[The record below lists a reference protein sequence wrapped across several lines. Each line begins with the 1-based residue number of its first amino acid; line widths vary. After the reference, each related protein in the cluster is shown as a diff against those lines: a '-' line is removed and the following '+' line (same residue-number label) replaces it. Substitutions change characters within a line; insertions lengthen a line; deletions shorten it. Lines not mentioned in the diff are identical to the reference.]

1 MSHSRF
7 RCGLQVILFASLLLC
22 KLSMQVNA
30 WDITSKKCIWTHIFS
45 PFFYTDTELV
55 KLSISLSYLWIGCP
69 IVQDLCILGFGE
81 NLMWHFPCI
90 LKGLFFFVFA
100 SFHLNL
106 QMKHYY
112 LAFRIQ
118 KEKSFSCLNIKLKTM
133 LMLHLVD
140 VVWLIEYTS

>member
-1 MSHSRF
+1 
-7 RCGLQVILFASLLLC
+7 
-22 KLSMQVNA
+22 MQVNA

-90 LKGLFFFVFA
+90 LKGLFCFCFFSFESTNEALLPCVQNSKRKKFLLLEYKVDDHANA
-100 SFHLNL
+100 SFSWCCVINWVYQL
-106 QMKHYY
+106 K
-112 LAFRIQ
+112 RIWGKNQ
-118 KEKSFSCLNIKLKTM
+118 PI
-133 LMLHLVD
+133 
-140 VVWLIEYTS
+140 LIEKGP